1 MITKEELAKL
11 TTDEMNQEQWDA
23 FREQWV
29 EGWTQGLVEETDL
42 DYDEANCRAYTEFER
57 YVGQEG
63 WTARD
68 EQIRIERARW
78 EPLPV
83 YRDGA

>member
-1 MITKEELAKL
+1 MITKEEIAKL

-23 FREQWV
+23 FREQWI

-42 DYDEANCRAYTEFER
+42 DYDVANCRAYIDFEN

-63 WTARD
+63 WTGRD
-68 EQIRIERARW
+68 ERIRRER
-78 EPLPV
+78 V
-83 YRDGA
+83 RDKIVF

>member
-11 TTDEMNQEQWDA
+11 TVDEMNQEQWDA

-42 DYDEANCRAYTEFER
+42 DYDAANCRAYTEFER

-68 EQIRIERARW
+68 ERIRMKRAHDQI
-78 EPLPV
+78 V
-83 YRDGA
+83 F

>member
-29 EGWTQGLVEETDL
+29 EVLTQGLVEETDL
-42 DYDEANCRAYTEFER
+42 DFDEANCVAYTQFEE

-68 EQIRIERARW
+68 EQIRDERARDQI
-78 EPLPV
+78 V
-83 YRDGA
+83 F